1 MQLYGREHRIQK
13 EDLFLVMGT
22 LDVPDYAMFVSHKHP
37 DGQVHFNVFGSPK
50 PGQFWGTFTTDTE
63 LPPELGGPSY
73 HEEVP
78 GNRMANSQ
86 SAHKVSMVGAA
97 NAWNTV
103 LLARLRFPPDVLE
116 PTSL

>member
-1 MQLYGREHRIQK
+1 MPLTTRSLSVTSILTARLAPNYSSAPSSPNISCH
-13 EDLFLVMGT
+13 
-22 LDVPDYAMFVSHKHP
+22 Y
-37 DGQVHFNVFGSPK
+37 QVHFNAFSSPK

-63 LPPELGGPSY
+63 IPPELGGPTY

-86 SAHKVSMVGAA
+86 SANKVSMVGGP

-103 LLARLRFPPDVLE
+103 LLARLRFKPDVLE

>member
-1 MQLYGREHRIQK
+1 
-13 EDLFLVMGT
+13 
-22 LDVPDYAMFVSHKHP
+22 MFVSHKHP
-37 DGQVHFNVFGSPK
+37 DGQVSPELQLDKSLPTIFYGHQVHFNVFGSPK